1 MYFTSLV
8 RSADQWGG
16 PDAGEPLR
24 EMDPPAA
31 DLCPVGSVDDD
42 PASCEGVKL
51 VAALEPRSVGSLVTD
66 PAVFSTVPV
75 TCPVASF
82 AVPVTCPV
90 ASFAVPVTCP
100 VAPFAVPV
108 TCPVA
113 SFAVPVTAFTG
124 SLMAPVGSSIAEAIC
139 GVSTTAIATTATL
152 PNRRSR

>member
-1 MYFTSLV
+1 VSIPPPGKYFTSLV
-8 RSADQWGG
+8 RSAAQWGA

-31 DLCPVGSVDDD
+31 DPCPVGSFDAD
-42 PASCEGVKL
+42 PASCDGVKL

-100 VAPFAVPV
+100 VA
-108 TCPVA
+108 